1 MQVHI
6 RPVCIQ
12 SVVWDVP
19 LLFFM
24 LKIEMLTLLLAT
36 VQIRLSI
43 LSQRSIQVIVY
54 LTHKPL
60 YSDYLCKGSSYIDS
74 DISSRKPRI
83 SIPLHIAMAII

>member
-1 MQVHI
+1 MRVHI

-36 VQIRLSI
+36 VQIQLSI

-54 LTHKPL
+54 LTYKLL

-74 DISSRKPRI
+74 DISSRKSRI
-83 SIPLHIAMAII
+83 SIPLHIAMAMI

>member
-24 LKIEMLTLLLAT
+24 LKIEMLTLLLVI
-36 VQIRLSI
+36 VQIRLH
-43 LSQRSIQVIVY
+43 QRSTQVIVY
-54 LTHKPL
+54 LTYKLL

-74 DISSRKPRI
+74 DISSRKSRI
-83 SIPLHIAMAII
+83 SIPLHIAIAII